1 VQGTRQ
7 TGSSVLQRR
16 IGKKPRGLGTLK
28 ALLKQIPEP
37 NARDARI
44 SPGGQVDVF
53 LTRFPSGEGQWQVGT
68 QGGKQPRWATDSR
81 ELIFIAGSGPTKR
94 SMVSTRVDHSLDSP
108 LGTLTVCP
116 TKE

>member
-1 VQGTRQ
+1 M
-7 TGSSVLQRR
+7 
-16 IGKKPRGLGTLK
+16 PRGLGTLK

-37 NARDARI
+37 DARDARI
-44 SPGGQVDVF
+44 SPDGQLVAYTTNDPGQVDVF

-68 QGGKQPRWATDSR
+68 QGGKQSRWAPDSR

-94 SMVSTRVDHSLDSP
+94 SMVSARVDPSLDSP